1 MNTFALVL
9 LAFPFYL
16 ATKGKL
22 VEYMK
27 LATKNPV
34 STTPVTSTTP
44 TTPTTPTTSTT
55 GSVG

>member
-44 TTPTTPTTSTT
+44 TTPTTPTT
-55 GSVG
+55 GSAG